1 MSGEEVKLDSKPR
14 LSPLATLVLALPVV
28 FIGVFATWP
37 AHTFTD
43 PSLMGII
50 VSFKKVTD
58 KAHLCD
64 ERELA
69 EFHAAAEKRAKHMR
83 RANMECG
90 SRERVPLKLAIWVD
104 GAKMADIKLSPSGIH
119 RDSACY
125 IYQKFLFPA
134 GERKVKIAMSGSRDA
149 KEGEYEYEYEAV
161 IKGGGRSAIV
171 VSFDSENNVF
181 KII

>member
-1 MSGEEVKLDSKPR
+1 MSEEESKLEKKPG
-14 LSPLATLVLALPVV
+14 LSPFAMFVLAFPVV
-28 FIGVFATWP
+28 FVGVFSTWP

-50 VSFKKVTD
+50 VSFKKITD

-69 EFHAAAEKRAKHMR
+69 EFNAAAEKRLKHMR
-83 RANMECG
+83 GVNRECG

-104 GAKMADIKLSPSGIH
+104 GAKMADIKLPPSGIH
-119 RDSACY
+119 KDSACY

-149 KEGEYEYEYEAV
+149 KEGEYEYEYEV
-161 IKGGGRSAIV
+161 VVKGESRSAIV